1 MLIRVYKICTILYKS
16 YENKSPVTCWVLQF
30 RLESIAMYRG
40 FIGFVVFAIYLTS
53 QASAQFMA
61 RQHTV
66 KDCNQAQRGFAAR
79 LGKHGI
85 QHSTPVL
92 ATSLNLTMPQVEYA
106 ISEAKRQLGGN
117 WRLPTRQ
124 ELESLV
130 CEECTAPK
138 INSKY
143 FPKISPE
150 AYWTSDKNTLN
161 PKTFW
166 SVNFM
171 TGHSYSRF
179 FPYQSSASSA
189 CVSRLITAF

>member
-1 MLIRVYKICTILYKS
+1 
-16 YENKSPVTCWVLQF
+16 
-30 RLESIAMYRG
+30 
-40 FIGFVVFAIYLTS
+40 
-53 QASAQFMA
+53 
-61 RQHTV
+61 
-66 KDCNQAQRGFAAR
+66 
-79 LGKHGI
+79 
-85 QHSTPVL
+85 
-92 ATSLNLTMPQVEYA
+92 MPQVEYA

-189 CVSRLITAF
+189 GVSRLITPFDCFYVRLNKVKIITNAQTTAADISITCDLAFLTFAKYEDSNFFYTIIIYLSCNLIRIYHV

>member
-1 MLIRVYKICTILYKS
+1 MSMYK
-16 YENKSPVTCWVLQF
+16 V
-30 RLESIAMYRG
+30 
-40 FIGFVVFAIYLTS
+40 FIGFVVFSICFAG
-53 QASAQFMA
+53 QASAQFIA

-66 KDCNQAQRGFAAR
+66 KDLQSGTTWLRCSVGQAWDPA
-79 LGKHGI
+79 
-85 QHSTPVL
+85 
-92 ATSLNLTMPQVEYA
+92 LNTCTGDIVKLDHAQVEYA

-179 FPYQSSASSA
+179 FPYQSLPVLLVSAD
-189 CVSRLITAF
+189 